1 MLGAFVLLVLF
12 LLINRDSLGFLQSFA
27 EEARDRFG
35 GGDPYANVLIVI
47 MLAAA
52 IASAVIMMFWPSL
65 EEPRRQ
71 QVLRRY
77 FGPAYASLHREPVR
91 PPLRMRARRLC
102 QAALDRARRFRSYL
116 GFAFRSL

>member
-1 MLGAFVLLVLF
+1 MWGAFILLVLF
-12 LLINRDSLGFLQSFA
+12 LLINRESLGFLQSVA
-27 EEARDRFG
+27 EEVRDRFG
-35 GGDPYANVLIVI
+35 GSDPLANVLVVI

-71 QVLRRY
+71 QVLHRY
-77 FGPAYASLHREPVR
+77 FGPAYASLHRETVR

-102 QAALDRARRFRSYL
+102 QAALNRARRFRNYVGL
-116 GFAFRSL
+116 AFRSL

>member
-12 LLINRDSLGFLQSFA
+12 LLINRDSLGFLQSLA
-27 EEARDRFG
+27 EDARGRFG
-35 GGDPYANVLIVI
+35 GADPHANVLVVI

-52 IASAVIMMFWPSL
+52 IACAVVMMFWPSL

-71 QVLRRY
+71 QVLHRY
-77 FGPAYASLHREPVR
+77 FGPAYASLHRETVR

-102 QAALDRARRFRSYL
+102 QAALNRARRFRNYVGL
-116 GFAFRSL
+116 AFRSL

>member
-1 MLGAFVLLVLF
+1 MLGALVLLVLF
-12 LLINRDSLGFLQSFA
+12 LLINRDSLGFIQSVA
-27 EEARDRFG
+27 EDARDRFG
-35 GGDPYANVLIVI
+35 GGDPNANVVIVI

-52 IASAVIMMFWPSL
+52 IACAVIMMFWPSI
-65 EEPRRQ
+65 EEPQRQ

-77 FGPAYASLHREPVR
+77 FGPAYASLHRETVR

-102 QAALDRARRFRSYL
+102 HAALNRARRFRNYV